1 MRWDPTDPAQRRA
14 RYALLSGMWAFFFSL
29 FGWRDLA
36 LLLGALALYWGIS
49 SLRAK
54 PGQPD
59 PKAAATGTAAQ
70 SAGGLEATGSSS
82 GSDSGAGAGAGSGVG
97 PAAGPAWGAGW
108 GPGAG
113 ASAGAGPVRG
123 AGIGTKPQRTAA
135 VSGLVTASL
144 ALAMVAMTFTAQL
157 VYSDYYTC
165 VNDALTTSAKHSCDH
180 LLPKE
185 LRTILGTEP

>member
-1 MRWDPTDPAQRRA
+1 
-14 RYALLSGMWAFFFSL
+14 MWAFFFSL

-54 PGQPD
+54 ARRTD
-59 PKAAATGTAAQ
+59 PVAASGAAAQQA
-70 SAGGLEATGSSS
+70 AGGAPGP
-82 GSDSGAGAGAGSGVG
+82 AAAGSGPAYG
-97 PAAGPAWGAGW
+97 PRSGA
-108 GPGAG
+108 
-113 ASAGAGPVRG
+113 
-123 AGIGTKPQRTAA
+123 KPQTTAA

-144 ALAMVAMTFTAQL
+144 ALAMVAGTFTAQL

-165 VNDALTTSAKHSCDH
+165 VNDALTTSAKHSCDR

-185 LRTILGTEP
+185 LRAILSAGT

>member
-1 MRWDPTDPAQRRA
+1 MRWDPSDPAQRRA

-54 PGQPD
+54 PHRPD
-59 PKAAATGTAAQ
+59 PTAPSAATAPGGT
-70 SAGGLEATGSSS
+70 GGTPGS
-82 GSDSGAGAGAGSGVG
+82 GSGPGPGAGSG
-97 PAAGPAWGAGW
+97 A
-108 GPGAG
+108 
-113 ASAGAGPVRG
+113 
-123 AGIGTKPQRTAA
+123 KPQTTAA

-144 ALAMVAMTFTAQL
+144 ALVMVAITFTAQV

-165 VNDALTTSAKHSCDH
+165 VNDSLTTSAKHSCDR
-180 LLPKE
+180 LLPQD
-185 LRTILGTEP
+185 LRTVLGTQP

>member
-1 MRWDPTDPAQRRA
+1 MHWDPTDPAQRRA

-36 LLLGALALYWGIS
+36 LLLGALGLYWGIS

-54 PGQPD
+54 SRRPD
-59 PKAAATGTAAQ
+59 PTAPSAAAATATTAVPRPEAGPAA
-70 SAGGLEATGSSS
+70 AGGG
-82 GSDSGAGAGAGSGVG
+82 SGAGYGTGGGHGA
-97 PAAGPAWGAGW
+97 
-108 GPGAG
+108 
-113 ASAGAGPVRG
+113 
-123 AGIGTKPQRTAA
+123 KPQRTAA

-144 ALAMVAMTFTAQL
+144 AMAMVAVTFTAQL

-180 LLPKE
+180 LLPE
-185 LRTILGTEP
+185 SLRTILGAES